1 MRCVTGSEKLK
12 QKRRPLGGVL
22 FVFLGGSLVFEP
34 RDFVFQPEFLA
45 LQFGD
50 FFIGSC
56 GMGECVRQRCFQ
68 GLMFGHKFSEVRLKA
83 HAFLLSGLNQRRY
96 DDMKLGACR
105 TPGKGIVEESG
116 NKYFRLREP
125 GAMALDTLQE
135 VQLRAKLQSLLQQ
148 HRDLDVA
155 IQSLVDSGTG
165 DQLQVRRLKK
175 MKLDLKDKITH
186 IENMLIPDII
196 A

>member
-1 MRCVTGSEKLK
+1 MT
-12 QKRRPLGGVL
+12 
-22 FVFLGGSLVFEP
+22 
-34 RDFVFQPEFLA
+34 
-45 LQFGD
+45 
-50 FFIGSC
+50 
-56 GMGECVRQRCFQ
+56 
-68 GLMFGHKFSEVRLKA
+68 
-83 HAFLLSGLNQRRY
+83 
-96 DDMKLGACR
+96 
-105 TPGKGIVEESG
+105 
-116 NKYFRLREP
+116 
-125 GAMALDTLQE
+125 LDTLQD